1 MGVGFNQNKQWES
14 HSGSQELSKHSEEPS
29 IHVNENEQ
37 GGKNVYMLPSF
48 KTFFLE
54 SPWLRTLAVNYNLF
68 KSAQGKALLEEC
80 YPLPGELSKQA
91 WGSVATKASRS

>member
-37 GGKNVYMLPSF
+37 GGKNAYILAPF
-48 KTFFLE
+48 KTSFLE
-54 SPWLRTLAVNYNLF
+54 SP
-68 KSAQGKALLEEC
+68 
-80 YPLPGELSKQA
+80 
-91 WGSVATKASRS
+91 